1 MITREQIQALAEK
14 KNIDQDTILRE
25 YVQVLLLKELYNEK
39 LSQQVYFKGG
49 TAIHLLLDGTR
60 YSMDLDFTAEIPTA
74 TLNELLAKIRQRLE
88 IELPGNRL
96 KSSRKKINHSFS
108 KILTYLPKERKIPL
122 NIAIDFSLREKPRI
136 EVKKT
141 ILKTDFPISGL
152 PVILHL
158 DWAEILAEK
167 IRAVL
172 IRSKGRDFY
181 DLYYLLYKGIKI
193 DWNLVRAKMKI
204 YPDFKKELNL
214 NTITSIVEK
223 FKADDWRKDLSQFL
237 TKTERQNLL
246 PILKVELIKELTQSK
261 I

>member
-1 MITREQIQALAEK
+1 MITQEQIQALAK
-14 KNIDQDTILRE
+14 RKNIDQDTILRE
-25 YVQVLLLKELYNEK
+25 YVQALMLKELYNEK
-39 LSQQVYFKGG
+39 LSQRIYFKGG
-49 TAIHLLLDGTR
+49 TAIHLLLGGTR

-88 IELPGNRL
+88 IELPGVRL

-108 KILTYLPKERKIPL
+108 KILTYLPQGRKIPL
-122 NIAIDFSLREKPRI
+122 NIAIDISLREKPRN

-167 IRAVL
+167 IRALL
-172 IRSKGRDFY
+172 IRGKGRDFY

-193 DWNLVRAKMKI
+193 DWNLVMTKMKI
-204 YPDFKKELNL
+204 YPEFKKELNL
-214 NTITSIVEK
+214 NTITGIVEK
-223 FKADDWRKDLSQFL
+223 FKTDDLRKDLSQFL

-246 PILKVELIKELTQSK
+246 PILKIELIKELTQSK
-261 I
+261 L

>member
-1 MITREQIQALAEK
+1 MITQEQIQALAKK

-25 YVQVLLLKELYNEK
+25 YVQALLLKELYNEK
-39 LSQQVYFKGG
+39 LSQRIYFKGG
-49 TAIHLLLDGTR
+49 TAIHLLLGGTR
-60 YSMDLDFTAEIPTA
+60 YSMDLDFTAEIPTT

-88 IELPGNRL
+88 IELPGVRF

-108 KILTYLPKERKIPL
+108 KILTYLPRGRKIPL
-122 NIAIDFSLREKPRI
+122 NIAIDISLREKPRN

-167 IRAVL
+167 IRALL
-172 IRSKGRDFY
+172 IRGKGRDFY

-204 YPDFKKELNL
+204 YPEFKKELNL
-214 NTITSIVEK
+214 NTITGIVEK
-223 FKADDWRKDLSQFL
+223 FKSDDLRKDLSQFL

-246 PILKVELIKELTQSK
+246 PILKQELIKELTQSK
-261 I
+261 L